1 MAAFPLAVPVHV
13 GPRSPEMHGLPPTLA
28 LWASLTQL
36 LHSLLPMF
44 KAQIS
49 QEFNTKMEFLNLFSP
64 ALALRL
70 ANRKC
75 NI

>member
-1 MAAFPLAVPVHV
+1 
-13 GPRSPEMHGLPPTLA
+13 MHGLPPTLT